1 MGHFLA
7 LGQVALEPIAGA
19 PGLGGSNNWVLAGSR
34 SASGYPLLA
43 NDTHMGYTQPA
54 KFMEMHLQGGR
65 FNVRGVYLAG
75 IPIAVMGNNADI
87 AWGMT
92 VVTVDDIDFFVEQ
105 VNPENSGEYL
115 YKGAWLPFDT
125 RQEVIAVRG
134 GESVTLT
141 VRQTVHG
148 VIINDLHP
156 LLRGSASPV
165 AMRWTGQDNVDV
177 ADAMFRINL
186 AHDWQSFSEG
196 IRRFNAPGQNFVYAD
211 RQGNI
216 GWRPAAHVPIRKDA
230 DHLLLRPGASGEYDW
245 QGYIPFEEMPFLY
258 NPPEGYIATAN
269 HNTLTDAYPY
279 YISRY
284 WQGQYRINRIRQ
296 LLESTG
302 KHSMESMAAMQNDIR
317 SDYAEQLTP
326 YLLAAFEFSDPA
338 NAQQAEA
345 VEILRQWD
353 YVMASGDIA
362 PTLFSAWLMALID
375 GLYADEMEIVGS
387 GLQRGYLQSP
397 SVVRQNVLRLMHNGQ
412 SPWFDNTVTSEIE
425 DRDAIVR
432 QALAVAVSDLTG
444 RLGRDISH
452 WQWARLHSVSYSH
465 ALSADKKYGDFLK
478 RWLNLDIGPFGIS
491 GSPTTANAQ
500 AYKLYNPFEVTNGPS
515 YRALFDLGDLDRSKI
530 VLPTGQ
536 SGNPMDRHYRD
547 QVPLYNSGRYRP
559 VAFSAEAIAAATVST
574 LVLKP

>member
-1 MGHFLA
+1 M
-7 LGQVALEPIAGA
+7 
-19 PGLGGSNNWVLAGSR
+19 
-34 SASGYPLLA
+34 
-43 NDTHMGYTQPA
+43 
-54 KFMEMHLQGGR
+54 
-65 FNVRGVYLAG
+65 
-75 IPIAVMGNNADI
+75 
-87 AWGMT
+87 
-92 VVTVDDIDFFVEQ
+92 
-105 VNPENSGEYL
+105 
-115 YKGAWLPFDT
+115 
-125 RQEVIAVRG
+125 
-134 GESVTLT
+134 
-141 VRQTVHG
+141 
-148 VIINDLHP
+148 
-156 LLRGSASPV
+156 
-165 AMRWTGQDNVDV
+165 
-177 ADAMFRINL
+177 
-186 AHDWQSFSEG
+186 
-196 IRRFNAPGQNFVYAD
+196 
-211 RQGNI
+211 
-216 GWRPAAHVPIRKDA
+216 PIRKDA

-245 QGYIPFEEMPFLY
+245 QGYVPFEEMPYLY

-269 HNTLTDAYPY
+269 HNTLTDDYPY

-284 WQGQYRINRIRQ
+284 WQGPYRINRIRQ

-302 KHSMESMAAMQNDIR
+302 KHSLESMAAMQNDIR

-387 GLQRGYLQSP
+387 GLQRGYLKSP
-397 SVVRQNVLRLMHNGQ
+397 SMVRQNVLRLMHNGR
-412 SPWFDNTVTSEIE
+412 SPWFDNTVTPEIE

-432 QALAVAVSDLTG
+432 QALAVAVSDLTT
-444 RLGRDISH
+444 RLGRDISN

-547 QVPLYNSGRYRP
+547 QVPLYNSGSYRA
-559 VAFSAEAIAAATVST
+559 VAFSEEAIAAATVST